1 MGTTERWTDEAV
13 GRESERWVHVP
24 AAGILLENGERFL
37 VHPPRRRGTSR
48 VWRSWP
54 TRGRA
59 VGLILET
66 IEEVRE
72 SGGGRLVWHTG
83 DGASPPF
90 MDDLLSRHGFE
101 KTEDLEVL
109 AFELGDDPRPRLP
122 RLGGRD
128 LRVDLVR
135 DAAGLR
141 EAHAIESRVFP
152 HSPELTDPEIRDYL
166 RGVEA
171 PWSRKPEPDYADART
186 LRFLA
191 FVSDPVN
198 RGERAVATA
207 GAQVVGETVRLWGAG
222 TLAEHRGHGAYR
234 ALVVERCRL
243 AHALGATLALTKAN
257 TATSA
262 PLLRN
267 AGFRPVASER
277 RHALQI
283 PDEDRPTTSPT
294 DHRQRDTFNHYKP

>member
-1 MGTTERWTDEAV
+1 ML
-13 GRESERWVHVP
+13 ESERWVHVP
-24 AAGILLENGERFL
+24 ATSILTENGERLL
-37 VHPPRRRGTSR
+37 VHPPSRRGTSR

-122 RLGGRD
+122 RLDGRD

-191 FVSDPVN
+191 FVSDPVD
-198 RGERAVATA
+198 RGDR
-207 GAQVVGETVRLWGAG
+207 RGAG
-222 TLAEHRGHGAYR
+222 RWRNG
-234 ALVVERCRL
+234 
-243 AHALGATLALTKAN
+243 
-257 TATSA
+257 TAVGG
-262 PLLRN
+262 RN
-267 AGFRPVASER
+267 ARGAPRTGRLPRPGRREVPSR
-277 RHALQI
+277 PRPLRHACPDKGKHGHLSTPPPKRRVQTRCLRTPPRATDPRRRPPHNQPHGSPAKGYLQ
-283 PDEDRPTTSPT
+283 PL
-294 DHRQRDTFNHYKP
+294 